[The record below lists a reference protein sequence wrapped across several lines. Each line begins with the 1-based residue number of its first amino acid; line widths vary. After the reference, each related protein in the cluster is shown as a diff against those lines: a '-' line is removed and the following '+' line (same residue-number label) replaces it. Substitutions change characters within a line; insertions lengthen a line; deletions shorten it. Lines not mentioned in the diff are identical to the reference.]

1 MRQNDAYL
9 FSLDDKPQDLYCIDA
24 RFYGNISRFLNHMC
38 EPNLFA
44 CRVFTTHQDLRFP
57 HIAFFASENIVAGE
71 ELGSQ
76 LVFLNV
82 VSKAVTVVQS
92 LERFSSGPGKDCF
105 LAPYLVSHKHI
116 AKDRQTEACSQ
127 FDPARTEQRLSFDR
141 RAQGPGPGAVRVAT
155 LGSWRMLTLGAEY
168 EDTWALTP
176 AKSGRPPG
184 QAAKGE
190 PGPEEG
196 EDSGAE
202 EPGEP
207 SWKAADANTVRGYD
221 TVLEMDGLS
230 SAGRRDGVRQL
241 VRKHGILNSTPWA
254 RGMARFAEDL
264 PTRYGGGAGGG
275 GRGGPGAGRGGAR
288 GGGGGGAPGGQRVY
302 KQSMAQRAR
311 TMAIYNPNPVKQ
323 NCFTVN
329 RSLFIFREDNL
340 IRKYAKRIT
349 EWPYPSRAGAH
360 SSDKTPMSERLDDTE
375 PYFIGIFCFEAAIKI
390 IALGFAFHKG
400 SYLRNGWNV
409 MDFVVV
415 LTGLASGFC
424 GFMSCLSTT
433 LVQTE
438 ISQQLLDRLPWKLI
452 YQEDAATAE
461 ALATSSSSPPPL
473 HLVFSPSRLS
483 GEALCLF
490 TLPSPHIP
498 GNNVDIRMTCF
509 QDLDCSSILA
519 EILAKVGSDFDLR
532 TLRAVRVLRPLK
544 LVSGIP
550 SLQVVLKSI
559 MKAMVP
565 LLQIGLLLFFAIVM
579 FAIIGVE
586 FYMGKFHTTC
596 FRKDTGERAADW
608 PCGLEPP
615 ARMCPN
621 GTECREY
628 WTGPNFGITNF
639 DNILFAVLTV
649 FQCITMEGWVDILY
663 STNDVAGNTWNW
675 LYFIPLIIIGSFF
688 MLNLVLGVL
697 SGEFAKERERVEKR
711 QEFLKLR
718 RQQQIERELTG
729 YLEWI
734 CKAEEVL
741 LEEEDEIAEEK
752 SPLDG
757 AWYKRKQNL
766 PVLKRNKAKK
776 GKNDLIGAE
785 EGEDPFADIS
795 SVAPP
800 GSPFGR
806 ASVKSSGKM
815 DSSSYFRRKE
825 KRIRFFIRRMV
836 KAQSFYWIVLCL
848 VGLNTLCVA
857 IVHYD
862 QPKWLTKALYTA
874 EFVFLGLFLT
884 EMTLKMYGL
893 GARNYFHSSFNCFDF
908 GVIVGS
914 ICEVIW
920 DMIKPGASFGI
931 SVLRALR
938 LLRIFKVTKY
948 WNSLR
953 NLVVSL
959 LNSMKSIISLL
970 FLLFLF
976 IVVFALLGMQLFG
989 GQFNFEDE
997 TPTTNFDTFPA
1008 AILTVFQILT
1018 GEDWNAVMYH
1028 GIESQGGVRRGMF
1041 SSVYFIVLTLF
1052 GNYTLLNVFL
1062 AIAVDNLA
1070 NAQELTKDEEEQEE
1084 AANKKLALQKA
1095 LEVKEVSPMSAAN
1108 ISIAAKEQQRT
1119 AKTMSVWEQR
1129 TNQLRRHNM
1138 RASSEAL
1145 FNELDP
1151 EERRRLSSALHL
1163 HPDMKTHLDRPL
1175 VVEARDSEK
1184 PSRPPE
1190 GGWEEAG
1197 DSQQDGLGDNFHTHS
1212 RKHHRHR
1219 DKNGEG
1225 REGGDG
1231 RGGRHHIH
1239 HSRSRDHNA
1248 DSAQTKER
1256 TGDRSHS
1263 RDGGQGH
1270 RHQHQA
1276 GSPEEETNDV
1286 RGGGEERGHRHHHSH
1301 RPPKEG
1307 NGMIANGAQG
1317 ERRGKGGGGDSNG
1330 ERKARSSRMV
1340 RAQSTLDGE
1349 DCNRNKNGTK
1359 GYRERQ
1365 PDAEEDG
1372 LASSPLQPMRSSLSL
1387 GEKQEDADNQKN
1399 STRASQA
1406 GLNSNAIHIP
1416 VTITAPPGETTI
1428 IPMNNIDCDNF
1439 QLSEEKKDLE
1449 EEEAANGP
1457 RQILPYSSMFVFGQ
1471 TNPVEYIVN
1480 PDNPYSCGC
1489 GVLWLCHYVVNL
1501 RYFEMCILVVIT
1513 MSSIALAAEDPVQT
1527 NAPHNNVLKYLDYVF
1542 TGVFTF
1548 EMVIKYITQTNCI
1561 LNLNRGTT
1569 GKDIN
1574 TIKSLR
1580 VLRVLRPLK
1589 TIKRLPKLKAVF
1601 DCVVNSLKNVLNI
1614 LIVYILFMF
1623 IFAVIAV
1630 QLFKGKFFYCTDE
1643 SKSLEKDCRGQFLE
1657 YDRDDVTAQ
1666 VREWKKYD
1674 FHYDNVLWAFL
1685 TLFTVSTGEG
1695 WPMVLKHSVDAT
1707 YEDQGPNPG
1716 FRMETSIFYVVYF
1729 VVFPF
1734 FFVNI
1739 FVALIIITFQEQ
1751 GDKAMSECSL
1761 EKNER
1766 ACIDFAI
1773 NAKPLTRYMPENK
1786 QSFQYKMWKFVVSP
1800 PFEYA
1805 IMTLIALNTV
1815 VLMMK
1820 FYGAPYL
1827 YEAMLKYLNIVFTAL
1842 FTLECILKII
1852 AFGPLNYLK
1861 AAWNVFDFV
1870 TVLGSIT
1877 DILVTEIKDKM
1888 INLSFLRLFRAARLI
1903 KLLRQGYTIRILLW
1917 TFVQSFKALPYVC
1930 LLIAMLFFIYAII
1943 GMQVF
1948 GNIELIDDNAINHH
1962 NNFQTFFQALTLL
1975 FRSATGEAWH
1985 EIMLACLSDR
1995 PCDKLSGNTG
2005 NECGSDF
2012 AYFYFVSF
2020 IFLCSFLMLNLFVAV
2035 IMDNFEYLTRDAS
2048 ILGPHHLD
2056 EFIRVWAEYDPAA
2069 CGRICYQDMY
2079 KLLRFISP
2087 PLGLGKKCP
2096 NRVAYKWES
2105 VMQLN
2110 NPQVVPV
2117 GTAYLL
2123 ACSLNRLVKMN
2134 MPIADDNTVQFT
2146 STLMALIRTAL
2157 EIKLASGVLAQRLC
2171 DADLKRE
2178 INRVWPN
2185 LSQKTVDLLV
2195 TPHKYNELTVGKVYA
2210 ALMIFDYYK
2219 QNRAKRLQQQNSSV
2233 GPQSKL
2239 GALFRPVLPLTHIL
2253 EVEPPIS
2260 SPKHP
2265 FPPLHEQEAKLEA
2278 LPTTNT
2284 TTTTTS
2290 VNRDTILNQRSA
2302 IKHSQSG
2309 DVSQSAQR
2317 PKGRRKLQRGQSE
2330 DVPYSTRP
2338 QEQVELKQVENISD
2352 TEAYPSLEGHCKAA
2366 SLPRLN
2372 AEYYPIVDLSPIRRS
2387 ASSLTQQRHQEVG
2400 LREYDL
2406 ERPGLAQSSTGP
2418 GQVQGQDRAH
2428 HHHHHHRCHRRRDKD
2443 KDKKQKS
2450 LDRAGSVQP
2459 SSTVGSFTDPSA
2471 EGLSRER
2478 ARERDRSRPH
2488 ERRHHSS
2495 AGEKQRYYSCERYGS
2510 REQCHTKSAGP
2521 SRSTSPGEGQDT
2533 GLLKQH
2539 GSSVLKAG
2547 PGTLPSGSS
2556 TPGRG
2561 RRQLP
2566 QTPLTPR
2573 PAVAYKTAN
2582 SSPLPSSA
2590 STATTGHQTRFSR
2603 GLSEHDR
2610 LVGGY
2615 DESPIPVTR
2624 IGSDPNLNRQPQAA
2638 SQQAL
2643 LEEAEDFQ
2651 DNVSSHGGGR
2661 SARTTAST
2669 TASASHGTAAAPV
2682 TVPTTQG
2689 RAGVVPNGYHFTL
2702 GVNSASGPGSRATGS
2717 LREREEEDCAVQC
2730 EKLHHLHYT
2739 HTAGSL
2745 RPVHLP
2751 N

>member
-1 MRQNDAYL
+1 
-9 FSLDDKPQDLYCIDA
+9 
-24 RFYGNISRFLNHMC
+24 
-38 EPNLFA
+38 
-44 CRVFTTHQDLRFP
+44 
-57 HIAFFASENIVAGE
+57 
-71 ELGSQ
+71 
-76 LVFLNV
+76 
-82 VSKAVTVVQS
+82 
-92 LERFSSGPGKDCF
+92 
-105 LAPYLVSHKHI
+105 
-116 AKDRQTEACSQ
+116 
-127 FDPARTEQRLSFDR
+127 
-141 RAQGPGPGAVRVAT
+141 
-155 LGSWRMLTLGAEY
+155 
-168 EDTWALTP
+168 
-176 AKSGRPPG
+176 
-184 QAAKGE
+184 
-190 PGPEEG
+190 
-196 EDSGAE
+196 
-202 EPGEP
+202 
-207 SWKAADANTVRGYD
+207 
-221 TVLEMDGLS
+221 
-230 SAGRRDGVRQL
+230 
-241 VRKHGILNSTPWA
+241 
-254 RGMARFAEDL
+254 MARFAEDL
-264 PTRYGGGAGGG
+264 PTRYGGSAGGG
-275 GRGGPGAGRGGAR
+275 GRGGPGAAGGGGRGGAR
-288 GGGGGGAPGGQRVY
+288 GGGAPGGQRMY

-349 EWPYPSRAGAH
+349 EWPYPFRCARSRCIFAKWLKKKKKKKKK
-360 SSDKTPMSERLDDTE
+360 STNTTPYSHCHHLLSPDDTE

-415 LTGLASGFC
+415 LTG
-424 GFMSCLSTT
+424 
-433 LVQTE
+433 
-438 ISQQLLDRLPWKLI
+438 I
-452 YQEDAATAE
+452 
-461 ALATSSSSPPPL
+461 LAT
-473 HLVFSPSRLS
+473 
-483 GEALCLF
+483 
-490 TLPSPHIP
+490 
-498 GNNVDIRMTCF
+498 
-509 QDLDCSSILA
+509 
-519 EILAKVGSDFDLR
+519 VGSDFDLR

-596 FRKDTGERAADW
+596 FKIDTGETTDW
-608 PCGLEPP
+608 PCGVEPP
-615 ARMCPN
+615 ARLCPN
-621 GTECREY
+621 GTLCREY

-663 STNDVAGNTWNW
+663 STNDVVGNTWNW

-766 PVLKRNKAKK
+766 PGENRACISMTSLAFCAALIAVLKRAKVKK

-825 KRIRFFIRRMV
+825 KRTRFFIRRMV

-862 QPKWLTKALYTA
+862 QPEWLTTALYTA

-884 EMTLKMYGL
+884 EMSLKMYGL

-914 ICEVIW
+914 IFEVIW

-1028 GIESQGGVRRGMF
+1028 GIKSQGGVHHGMF
-1041 SSVYFIVLTLF
+1041 SSIYFIVLTLF

-1108 ISIAAKEQQRT
+1108 ISIAAFVKQNRDALSRRSSINSIQSPKDQQRS

-1129 TNQLRRHNM
+1129 TNQLRKHNM

-1151 EERRRLSSALHL
+1151 EERLRMSSALHL

-1175 VVEARDSEK
+1175 MVEARNGNGDGAPEEDGVGDGFHG
-1184 PSRPPE
+1184 RPK
-1190 GGWEEAG
+1190 
-1197 DSQQDGLGDNFHTHS
+1197 
-1212 RKHHRHR
+1212 KHHRHCDR
-1219 DKNGEG
+1219 NGEG
-1225 REGGDG
+1225 KDGGEG
-1231 RGGRHHIH
+1231 RGGRHHSH
-1239 HSRSRDHNA
+1239 HSRA
-1248 DSAQTKER
+1248 DGHQARER
-1256 TGDRSHS
+1256 RGD
-1263 RDGGQGH
+1263 GH
-1270 RHQHQA
+1270 RHGPQA
-1276 GSPEEETNDV
+1276 GSPEDDAAA
-1286 RGGGEERGHRHHHSH
+1286 GEEKGHRHHHSH
-1301 RPPKEG
+1301 RPAKEG
-1307 NGMIANGAQG
+1307 NGMLANGAHG
-1317 ERRGKGGGGDSNG
+1317 ERRGKGAGGGDGNG
-1330 ERKARSSRMV
+1330 ERKG
-1340 RAQSTLDGE
+1340 QE
-1349 DCNRNKNGTK
+1349 QQRNQRTQ
-1359 GYRERQ
+1359 RQ
-1365 PDAEEDG
+1365 TDAEEDG
-1372 LASSPLQPMRSSLSL
+1372 LAGSPLQPMRSGLSL
-1387 GEKQEDADNQKN
+1387 AEKQEDADNQKN

-1416 VTITAPPGETTI
+1416 VTITAPPGETTV
-1428 IPMNNIDCDNF
+1428 IPSD
-1439 QLSEEKKDLE
+1439 EEKKDLE
-1449 EEEAANGP
+1449 EEAAANGP
-1457 RQILPYSSMFVFGQ
+1457 RQILPYSSMFVFGP
-1471 TNPVEYIVN
+1471 TNPVRR
-1480 PDNPYSCGC
+1480 
-1489 GVLWLCHYVVNL
+1489 LCHYVVNL
-1501 RYFEMCILVVIT
+1501 RYFEMCILMVIT
-1513 MSSIALAAEDPVQT
+1513 MSSIALAAEDPVQA
-1527 NAPHNNVLKYLDYVF
+1527 NAPRNNVLKYLDYVF

-1548 EMVIKYITQTNCI
+1548 EMVIKMIDLGLLLHPGSYFRDLWNI
-1561 LNLNRGTT
+1561 LDFIVVSGALVAFACSGTK

-1643 SKSLEKDCRGQFLE
+1643 SKGLEKDCRGQFLD
-1657 YDRDDVTAQ
+1657 YDKDDVTAQ
-1666 VREWKKYD
+1666 PREWKKYE

-1695 WPMVLKHSVDAT
+1695 WPLVLKHSVDAT
-1707 YEDQGPNPG
+1707 YEDQGPSPG

-1773 NAKPLTRYMPENK
+1773 NARPLTRYMPENK

-1820 FYGAPYL
+1820 FYGAPDL
-1827 YEAMLKYLNIVFTAL
+1827 YESMLKYLNILFTSL

-1852 AFGPLNYLK
+1852 AFNPLNYLK
-1861 AAWNVFDFV
+1861 EPWNVFDFV
-1870 TVLGSIT
+1870 TVIGSIT
-1877 DILVTEIKDKM
+1877 DILVTEINDKM

-1948 GNIELIDDNAINHH
+1948 GNIELNEEAAINHH

-1985 EIMLACLSDR
+1985 EIMLACLSNR
-1995 PCDKLSGNTG
+1995 PCDRLSGTAEK
-2005 NECGSDF
+2005 ECGSDF

-2096 NRVAYKWES
+2096 NRVAYK
-2105 VMQLN
+2105 
-2110 NPQVVPV
+2110 
-2117 GTAYLL
+2117 
-2123 ACSLNRLVKMN
+2123 RLVRMN
-2134 MPIADDNTVQFT
+2134 MPIADDNTVHFT

-2157 EIKLASGVLAQRLC
+2157 EIKLASGVLAQHLC
-2171 DADLKRE
+2171 DVDLKRE
-2178 INRVWPN
+2178 INRVWPS

-2219 QNRAKRLQQQNSSV
+2219 QNRAKKLQQQNSAG
-2233 GPQSKL
+2233 GPQV
-2239 GALFRPVLPLTHIL
+2239 GGVTC
-2253 EVEPPIS
+2253 S
-2260 SPKHP
+2260 SPGMKLSIILLLKPSFVRIFLLVFSIKH
-2265 FPPLHEQEAKLEA
+2265 FRCA
-2278 LPTTNT
+2278 
-2284 TTTTTS
+2284 
-2290 VNRDTILNQRSA
+2290 VQRSA

-2309 DVSQSAQR
+2309 DVSQTVQR
-2317 PKGRRKLQRGQSE
+2317 PKTRRKLQRGQSE
-2330 DVPYSTRP
+2330 DVQYSTRP
-2338 QEQVELKQVENISD
+2338 QEQVEMKQVENISD
-2352 TEAYPSLEGHCKAA
+2352 TEGYPSLEGHCRAA

-2372 AEYYPIVDLSPIRRS
+2372 AEYYVSPSVLRAHRLLFYHSPLFTDLFLSPIVDLSPIRRS
-2387 ASSLTQQRHQEVG
+2387 ASSLTPQCRHQDVG
-2400 LREYDL
+2400 LGEYDL
-2406 ERPGLAQSSTGP
+2406 ERPGQASTGP
-2418 GQVQGQDRAH
+2418 PQGQDRAH

-2450 LDRAGSVQP
+2450 LDRAASVQP
-2459 SSTVGSFTDPSA
+2459 SSSFTDPSA
-2471 EGLSRER
+2471 EDSSRER
-2478 ARERDRSRPH
+2478 ARERDRSRPQ

-2510 REQCHTKSAGP
+2510 REQCHARSAGP
-2521 SRSTSPGEGQDT
+2521 SRSTSPGEGQD
-2533 GLLKQH
+2533 
-2539 GSSVLKAG
+2539 
-2547 PGTLPSGSS
+2547 PGFPRQVRRTPSTNILTL
-2556 TPGRG
+2556 RG
-2561 RRQLP
+2561 M
-2566 QTPLTPR
+2566 
-2573 PAVAYKTAN
+2573 
-2582 SSPLPSSA
+2582 
-2590 STATTGHQTRFSR
+2590 
-2603 GLSEHDR
+2603 
-2610 LVGGY
+2610 
-2615 DESPIPVTR
+2615 I
-2624 IGSDPNLNRQPQAA
+2624 
-2638 SQQAL
+2638 
-2643 LEEAEDFQ
+2643 
-2651 DNVSSHGGGR
+2651 
-2661 SARTTAST
+2661 
-2669 TASASHGTAAAPV
+2669 
-2682 TVPTTQG
+2682 VP
-2689 RAGVVPNGYHFTL
+2689 
-2702 GVNSASGPGSRATGS
+2702 
-2717 LREREEEDCAVQC
+2717 
-2730 EKLHHLHYT
+2730 KLHPYFT
-2739 HTAGSL
+2739 VKA
-2745 RPVHLP
+2745 PK
-2751 N
+2751 

>member
-1 MRQNDAYL
+1 M
-9 FSLDDKPQDLYCIDA
+9 
-24 RFYGNISRFLNHMC
+24 ISWGSAMDRGLNY
-38 EPNLFA
+38 
-44 CRVFTTHQDLRFP
+44 
-57 HIAFFASENIVAGE
+57 
-71 ELGSQ
+71 
-76 LVFLNV
+76 
-82 VSKAVTVVQS
+82 SKWVERRSTVVYAMRS
-92 LERFSSGPGKDCF
+92 
-105 LAPYLVSHKHI
+105 
-116 AKDRQTEACSQ
+116 
-127 FDPARTEQRLSFDR
+127 
-141 RAQGPGPGAVRVAT
+141 AT
-155 LGSWRMLTLGAEY
+155 FGTWRMLTLGAEY
-168 EDTWALTP
+168 SSWAR
-176 AKSGRPPG
+176 S
-184 QAAKGE
+184 
-190 PGPEEG
+190 PE
-196 EDSGAE
+196 SLHQ
-202 EPGEP
+202 PQP
-207 SWKAADANTVRGYD
+207 V
-221 TVLEMDGLS
+221 VCQS
-230 SAGRRDGVRQL
+230 SAETTSINSEQSWGGQKKDAPLQYDAVLQL
-241 VRKHGILNSTPWA
+241 HMRAAPAGGGGKHNIIHIHKALNSTPWSQPN
-254 RGMARFAEDL
+254 RMARFTEDL
-264 PTRYGGGAGGG
+264 PTRYGSGGAG
-275 GRGGPGAGRGGAR
+275 RGAPGAGRGGAR
-288 GGGGGGAPGGQRVY
+288 AGGPPGGQRMY

-349 EWPYPSRAGAH
+349 EWPPFEYLILATIIANCIVLALEQHLPA
-360 SSDKTPMSERLDDTE
+360 SDKTPMSERLDDTE
-375 PYFIGIFCFEAAIKI
+375 PYFIGIFCFEAGIKI

-415 LTGLASGFC
+415 LTG
-424 GFMSCLSTT
+424 
-433 LVQTE
+433 
-438 ISQQLLDRLPWKLI
+438 I
-452 YQEDAATAE
+452 
-461 ALATSSSSPPPL
+461 LAT
-473 HLVFSPSRLS
+473 
-483 GEALCLF
+483 
-490 TLPSPHIP
+490 
-498 GNNVDIRMTCF
+498 
-509 QDLDCSSILA
+509 
-519 EILAKVGSDFDLR
+519 VGSDFDLR

-596 FRKDTGERAADW
+596 FKVNTSERTAAF
-608 PCGLEPP
+608 PCGTEAP

-621 GTECREY
+621 GTECKEY
-628 WTGPNFGITNF
+628 WIGPNYGITNF

-663 STNDVAGNTWNW
+663 SANDASGNTWNW

-711 QEFLKLR
+711 QDFLKLR
-718 RQQQIERELTG
+718 RQQQIEKELTG

-741 LEEEDEIAEEK
+741 LEEEDENAEEK

-757 AWYKRKQNL
+757 AWYKRKTNL
-766 PVLKRNKAKK
+766 PVLKRGKVKK
-776 GKNDLIGAE
+776 SKNDLINAE
-785 EGEDPFADIS
+785 EGEDRLTDMS
-795 SVAPP
+795 SAAPP

-806 ASVKSSGKM
+806 ASIKSSKL
-815 DSSSYFRRKE
+815 DSSSYIRRKE

-862 QPKWLTKALYTA
+862 QPEWLTTALYMA
-874 EFVFLGLFLT
+874 EFVFLGLFLS
-884 EMTLKMYGL
+884 EMSLKMYGL

-908 GVIVGS
+908 GVIIGS
-914 ICEVIW
+914 ILEVVW
-920 DMIKPGASFGI
+920 SMIKPGASYGI

-989 GQFNFEDE
+989 GQFNFEEE

-1070 NAQELTKDEEEQEE
+1070 NAQELTKDEEKQEE
-1084 AANKKLALQKA
+1084 EANKKLALQKA
-1095 LEVKEVSPMSAAN
+1095 MEVKEVSPVSAAN
-1108 ISIAAKEQQRT
+1108 ISIAAFVKQNREALSRSSSVSSGHSPKEQQR
-1119 AKTMSVWEQR
+1119 ANKMMSVWEQR
-1129 TNQLRRHNM
+1129 TNQLRRNNL
-1138 RASSEAL
+1138 RNSSEAL

-1151 EERRRLSSALHL
+1151 EERQRVSSALHL
-1163 HPDMKTHLDRPL
+1163 HPDMKTHNDRPL
-1175 VVEARDSEK
+1175 VVDPADVDNL
-1184 PSRPPE
+1184 RPPE
-1190 GGWEEAG
+1190 EERDGVDPRLEVG
-1197 DSQQDGLGDNFHTHS
+1197 DAHGPHPH
-1212 RKHHRHR
+1212 KHHRHR
-1219 DKNGEG
+1219 ERNGENG
-1225 REGGDG
+1225 ES
-1231 RGGRHHIH
+1231 RHHTH
-1239 HSRSRDHNA
+1239 HSRGRDHDHSDGPRA
-1248 DSAQTKER
+1248 KDGKGE
-1256 TGDRSHS
+1256 RSHS
-1263 RDGGQGH
+1263 QEVGQGH
-1270 RHQHQA
+1270 RHHHHA
-1276 GSPEEETNDV
+1276 GSPEEKGN
-1286 RGGGEERGHRHHHSH
+1286 GGGEEKEHRHHHSH
-1301 RPPKEG
+1301 RQLREG
-1307 NGMIANGAQG
+1307 NGALTNGARGEKRLRGSREGSGEGNG
-1317 ERRGKGGGGDSNG
+1317 ERR
-1330 ERKARSSRMV
+1330 RHRSRMV

-1349 DCNRNKNGTK
+1349 GCRENGDGDQGHRDRRSDSK
-1359 GYRERQ
+1359 GESLPTSPVQ
-1365 PDAEEDG
+1365 PPAG
-1372 LASSPLQPMRSSLSL
+1372 LQVGGKP
-1387 GEKQEDADNQKN
+1387 EDADNQKN
-1399 STRASQA
+1399 NHRASQA
-1406 GLNSNAIHIP
+1406 GFNSNTVHIP
-1416 VTITAPPGETTI
+1416 VTVIAPSKGTTV
-1428 IPMNNIDCDNF
+1428 IPMNNIDCESLPMN
-1439 QLSEEKKDLE
+1439 EEKKDLE
-1449 EEEAANGP
+1449 EEEEEMKNGP
-1457 RQILPYSSMFVFGQ
+1457 KHILPYSSMFVFGQ
-1471 TNPVEYIVN
+1471 TNP
-1480 PDNPYSCGC
+1480 
-1489 GVLWLCHYVVNL
+1489 LRRLCHYVVNL
-1501 RYFEMCILVVIT
+1501 RYFEMCILSVIT
-1513 MSSIALAAEDPVQT
+1513 MSSIALAAEDPVQA
-1527 NAPHNNVLKYLDYVF
+1527 NAPRNNVLKYLDYVF

-1548 EMVIKYITQTNCI
+1548 EMVIKMIDLGLLLHPGSYFRDLWNI
-1561 LNLNRGTT
+1561 LDFIVVSGALVAFACSGTK

-1614 LIVYILFMF
+1614 LIVYMLFMF

-1643 SKSLEKDCRGQFLE
+1643 SKGLEKDCRGKFLDYE
-1657 YDRDDVTAQ
+1657 HEDVAAQ
-1666 VREWKKYD
+1666 DREWKKYE

-1707 YEDQGPNPG
+1707 YEDQGPSPG

-1773 NAKPLTRYMPENK
+1773 NARPLTRYMPADK
-1786 QSFQYKMWKFVVSP
+1786 KSFQYKMWEFVVSP
-1800 PFEYA
+1800 PFEYS
-1805 IMTLIALNTV
+1805 IMTMIALNTV

-1820 FYGAPYL
+1820 FHGAPDL

-1877 DILVTEIKDKM
+1877 DILVTEINMQNKL

-1948 GNIELIDDNAINHH
+1948 GNIELHEESAINHH
-1962 NNFQTFFQALTLL
+1962 NNFQTFFQALMLL

-1985 EIMLACLSDR
+1985 EIMLSCLSNR
-1995 PCDKLSGNTG
+1995 PCDKLSGSG
-2005 NECGSDF
+2005 GKECGSDF

-2069 CGRICYQDMY
+2069 CGRITYLDMY
-2079 KLLRFISP
+2079 EMLRHMSP

-2096 NRVAYKWES
+2096 PRIAYK
-2105 VMQLN
+2105 
-2110 NPQVVPV
+2110 
-2117 GTAYLL
+2117 
-2123 ACSLNRLVKMN
+2123 RLVKMN
-2134 MPIADDNTVQFT
+2134 MPIADDNTVHFT

-2171 DADLKRE
+2171 DVDLRKE
-2178 INRVWPN
+2178 IARVWPN
-2185 LSQKTVDLLV
+2185 LPQKTVDLLV
-2195 TPHKYNELTVGKVYA
+2195 TPYKNDEFNEALCPFVVVNRELTVGKVYA

-2219 QNRAKRLQQQNSSV
+2219 QNRAK
-2233 GPQSKL
+2233 
-2239 GALFRPVLPLTHIL
+2239 
-2253 EVEPPIS
+2253 
-2260 SPKHP
+2260 
-2265 FPPLHEQEAKLEA
+2265 KLEQQLGLDFTGTIKNKKGPA
-2278 LPTTNT
+2278 FFRSMPMTHVQEVTPINT
-2284 TTTTTS
+2284 AKPPSFSQPDPPPSTTS
-2290 VNRDTILNQRSA
+2290 LTNGDAVPGPRSA
-2302 IKHSQSG
+2302 IKDSVSGQPSQEGQWSG
-2309 DVSQSAQR
+2309 SRMR
-2317 PKGRRKLQRGQSE
+2317 PLPRGQSE
-2330 DVPYSTRP
+2330 DIPCSKKTQDSVEMEQAENCLDSGVYSG
-2338 QEQVELKQVENISD
+2338 LN
-2352 TEAYPSLEGHCKAA
+2352 GHGRAA
-2366 SLPRLN
+2366 SMPRLDSQ
-2372 AEYYPIVDLSPIRRS
+2372 YYRNHPRHLPGTYLAPIADVSPIRRS
-2387 ASSLTQQRHQEVG
+2387 ASTLASQRPQEVS
-2400 LREYDL
+2400 LRDYTL
-2406 ERPGLAQSSTGP
+2406 ERPSQALAQATSGP
-2418 GQVQGQDRAH
+2418 GQTQDRPH
-2428 HHHHHHRCHRRRDKD
+2428 HHHHHHCCHRRRDKD
-2443 KDKKQKS
+2443 REKKQKS
-2450 LDRAGSVQP
+2450 LDRAFSEKP
-2459 SSTVGSFTDPSA
+2459 SSTAGSPADAPVD
-2471 EGLSRER
+2471 GWSRER
-2478 ARERDRSRPH
+2478 ARERDRSRPQ
-2488 ERRHHSS
+2488 ERRHHSA
-2495 AGEKQRYYSCERYGS
+2495 AGEKQRYYSCERYGG
-2510 REQCHTKSAGP
+2510 REHCHTKSASP
-2521 SRSTSPGEGQDT
+2521 SRSTSPGVTHDL
-2533 GLLKQH
+2533 GLLKQSVAVGK
-2539 GSSVLKAG
+2539 GSQVLTTVASA
-2547 PGTLPSGSS
+2547 PC
-2556 TPGRG
+2556 RG

-2582 SSPLPSSA
+2582 SSPVQFGPA
-2590 STATTGHQTRFSR
+2590 GHQSHLSH
-2603 GLSEHDR
+2603 GLSEHDA
-2610 LVGGY
+2610 LL
-2615 DESPIPVTR
+2615 ESGPISVTC
-2624 IGSDPNLNRQPQAA
+2624 IGSDTDLSPQPRDNPPRG
-2638 SQQAL
+2638 L
-2643 LEEAEDFQ
+2643 PEDPDEFQ
-2651 DNVSSHGGGR
+2651 DAVSSHGGA
-2661 SARTTAST
+2661 SRTTRTAPS
-2669 TASASHGTAAAPV
+2669 ASASHGTPGPSSAPA
-2682 TVPTTQG
+2682 PPG
-2689 RAGVVPNGYHFTL
+2689 LAGVPNGYHFTL
-2702 GVNSASGPGSRATGS
+2702 GVNASSSSNSRGPGSFRDK
-2717 LREREEEDCAVQC
+2717 EEDDWC
-2730 EKLHHLHYT
+2730 
-2739 HTAGSL
+2739 
-2745 RPVHLP
+2745 
-2751 N
+2751 

>member
-1 MRQNDAYL
+1 MILATIIAN
-9 FSLDDKPQDLYCIDA
+9 CIVLA
-24 RFYGNISRFLNHMC
+24 
-38 EPNLFA
+38 
-44 CRVFTTHQDLRFP
+44 
-57 HIAFFASENIVAGE
+57 
-71 ELGSQ
+71 
-76 LVFLNV
+76 
-82 VSKAVTVVQS
+82 
-92 LERFSSGPGKDCF
+92 LEQH
-105 LAPYLVSHKHI
+105 L
-116 AKDRQTEACSQ
+116 
-127 FDPARTEQRLSFDR
+127 PA
-141 RAQGPGPGAVRVAT
+141 
-155 LGSWRMLTLGAEY
+155 
-168 EDTWALTP
+168 
-176 AKSGRPPG
+176 
-184 QAAKGE
+184 
-190 PGPEEG
+190 
-196 EDSGAE
+196 
-202 EPGEP
+202 
-207 SWKAADANTVRGYD
+207 
-221 TVLEMDGLS
+221 
-230 SAGRRDGVRQL
+230 
-241 VRKHGILNSTPWA
+241 
-254 RGMARFAEDL
+254 
-264 PTRYGGGAGGG
+264 
-275 GRGGPGAGRGGAR
+275 
-288 GGGGGGAPGGQRVY
+288 
-302 KQSMAQRAR
+302 
-311 TMAIYNPNPVKQ
+311 
-323 NCFTVN
+323 
-329 RSLFIFREDNL
+329 
-340 IRKYAKRIT
+340 
-349 EWPYPSRAGAH
+349 
-360 SSDKTPMSERLDDTE
+360 SDKTPMSERLDDTE

-415 LTGLASGFC
+415 LTG
-424 GFMSCLSTT
+424 
-433 LVQTE
+433 
-438 ISQQLLDRLPWKLI
+438 I
-452 YQEDAATAE
+452 
-461 ALATSSSSPPPL
+461 LAT
-473 HLVFSPSRLS
+473 
-483 GEALCLF
+483 
-490 TLPSPHIP
+490 
-498 GNNVDIRMTCF
+498 
-509 QDLDCSSILA
+509 
-519 EILAKVGSDFDLR
+519 VGSDFDLR

-586 FYMGKFHTTC
+586 FYMGKFHQSC
-596 FRKDTGERAADW
+596 FKPGEPETVVDW
-608 PCGLEPP
+608 PCGSEPP
-615 ARMCPN
+615 ARTCPN
-621 GTECREY
+621 GTVCQEY

-649 FQCITMEGWVDILY
+649 FQCITMEGWVDVLY
-663 STNDVAGNTWNW
+663 STNDAVGNNWNW

-741 LEEEDEIAEEK
+741 LEEEEEIAEEK
-752 SPLDG
+752 APMDS

-766 PVLKRNKAKK
+766 SVLKRGKIKK

-785 EGEDPFADIS
+785 EGDDPFADMS
-795 SVAPP
+795 SVVPP

-806 ASVKSSGKM
+806 ASVKSGGKM

-825 KRIRFFIRRMV
+825 KRFRFFIRRMV

-862 QPKWLTKALYTA
+862 QPDWLTRALYTA
-874 EFVFLGLFLT
+874 ELVFLGLFLT

-893 GARNYFHSSFNCFDF
+893 GVRNYFHSSFNCFDF

-914 ICEVIW
+914 IFEVIW
-920 DMIKPGASFGI
+920 DLIKPGASFGI

-1041 SSVYFIVLTLF
+1041 SSIYFIVLTLF

-1108 ISIAAKEQQRT
+1108 ISIAAKEQQRS
-1119 AKTMSVWEQR
+1119 AKAMSVWEQR
-1129 TNQLRRHNM
+1129 TNQLRKHNLKT
-1138 RASSEAL
+1138 STEAL

-1151 EERRRLSSALHL
+1151 DERLAASGALHL
-1163 HPDMKTHLDRPL
+1163 HPDMKTHTDRPL
-1175 VVEARDSEK
+1175 VLE
-1184 PSRPPE
+1184 
-1190 GGWEEAG
+1190 
-1197 DSQQDGLGDNFHTHS
+1197 
-1212 RKHHRHR
+1212 
-1219 DKNGEG
+1219 DKNGDQPRAGAPEEAAG
-1225 REGGDG
+1225 PGLRDSFHSRRRHHHRERNGDG
-1231 RGGRHHIH
+1231 CDGPGVRR
-1239 HSRSRDHNA
+1239 HSREHNA
-1248 DSAQTKER
+1248 DAAQDRER
-1256 TGDRSHS
+1256 LRPQT
-1263 RDGGQGH
+1263 
-1270 RHQHQA
+1270 
-1276 GSPEEETNDV
+1276 GSPEEV
-1286 RGGGEERGHRHHHSH
+1286 RGHRHHNS
-1301 RPPKEG
+1301 RRKPKEG
-1307 NGMIANGAQG
+1307 NGRLTNGAQDD
-1317 ERRGKGGGGDSNG
+1317 GKGRGDTG
-1330 ERKARSSRMV
+1330 EKKLRCSRMQ
-1340 RAQSTLDGE
+1340 RDKQADSE
-1349 DCNRNKNGTK
+1349 D
-1359 GYRERQ
+1359 
-1365 PDAEEDG
+1365 DS
-1372 LASSPLQPMRSSLSL
+1372 LAGSPLQLKRSSLTPS
-1387 GEKQEDADNQKN
+1387 EKQEDADNQKN

-1406 GLNSNAIHIP
+1406 ALNSNAIHIP
-1416 VTITAPPGETTI
+1416 VTVTAPPGETTI
-1428 IPMNNIDCDNF
+1428 IPMNSIDCGNF

-1449 EEEAANGP
+1449 EEEAAQGP

-1471 TNPVEYIVN
+1471 TNPVRR
-1480 PDNPYSCGC
+1480 
-1489 GVLWLCHYVVNL
+1489 LCHYVVNL
-1501 RYFEMCILVVIT
+1501 RYFEMCILIVIT
-1513 MSSIALAAEDPVQT
+1513 MSSITLAAEDPVEA
-1527 NAPHNNVLKYLDYVF
+1527 NADRNIALKYLDYVF

-1548 EMVIKYITQTNCI
+1548 EMVIKMIDLGLLLHPGSYFRDLWNI
-1561 LNLNRGTT
+1561 LDFIVVSGALVAFACSGTK

-1643 SKSLEKDCRGQFLE
+1643 SKGLEKDCRGQFLE
-1657 YDRDDVTAQ
+1657 YDREEVTAQ
-1666 VREWKKYD
+1666 PREWKKYE

-1695 WPMVLKHSVDAT
+1695 WPLVLKHSVDAT
-1707 YEDQGPNPG
+1707 YEDQGPSPG

-1773 NAKPLTRYMPENK
+1773 NARPLTRYMPENK
-1786 QSFQYKMWKFVVSP
+1786 QSFQYKMWKFVVSS

-1820 FYGAPYL
+1820 FYDAPVV
-1827 YEAMLKYLNIVFTAL
+1827 YESMLKYLNIVFTGL

-1852 AFGPLNYLK
+1852 AFNPLNYLK
-1861 AAWNVFDFV
+1861 EPWNVFDFV
-1870 TVLGSIT
+1870 TVIGSIT
-1877 DILVTEIKDKM
+1877 DILFTEINNKM

-1948 GNIELIDDNAINHH
+1948 GNIELNEETSINHH

-1985 EIMLACLSDR
+1985 EIMLACLSNR
-1995 PCDKLSGNTG
+1995 PCDKLSGSSG
-2005 NECGSDF
+2005 KECGSDF

-2069 CGRICYQDMY
+2069 CGRISYRDMY
-2079 KLLRFISP
+2079 EMLRDMSP

-2096 NRVAYKWES
+2096 PRIAYK
-2105 VMQLN
+2105 
-2110 NPQVVPV
+2110 
-2117 GTAYLL
+2117 
-2123 ACSLNRLVKMN
+2123 RLVRMN
-2134 MPIADDNTVQFT
+2134 MPIADDNTVHFT

-2178 INRVWPN
+2178 IHRVWPN
-2185 LSQKTVDLLV
+2185 LQQKTVDLLV

-2210 ALMIFDYYK
+2210 AHMIFDYYK
-2219 QNRAKRLQQQNSSV
+2219 QNRAKKLQQQNPSGIS
-2233 GPQSKL
+2233 QSKL
-2239 GALFRPVLPLTHIL
+2239 GALFRPVLPFTH
-2253 EVEPPIS
+2253 
-2260 SPKHP
+2260 
-2265 FPPLHEQEAKLEA
+2265 LHEPA
-2278 LPTTNT
+2278 LPIKPAPPPEPITQAPPTFSSSTTTNMNANMDAIV
-2284 TTTTTS
+2284 S
-2290 VNRDTILNQRSA
+2290 VSPPSLNQRTS

-2309 DVSQSAQR
+2309 DFSPAAAR
-2317 PKGRRKLQRGQSE
+2317 LKPRRRLQRGQSE
-2330 DVPYSTRP
+2330 DVHHYSRAQERQADPKPENLSDAEGRP
-2338 QEQVELKQVENISD
+2338 G
-2352 TEAYPSLEGHCKAA
+2352 LEGHPRAA

-2372 AEYYPIVDLSPIRRS
+2372 AEYHRSHPRHAPGTHLAPIVDLSPIKRS
-2387 ASSLTQQRHQEVG
+2387 ASSLTPQQVG
-2400 LREYDL
+2400 LRDYDL
-2406 ERPGLAQSSTGP
+2406 ERVDQSRFCAGP
-2418 GQVQGQDRAH
+2418 DPDRTH

-2443 KDKKQKS
+2443 KDRKQKS
-2450 LDRAGSVQP
+2450 LDKTSSAPP
-2459 SSTVGSFTDPSA
+2459 SDPVGSFEDPSA
-2471 EGLSRER
+2471 DGLSRER

-2510 REQCHTKSAGP
+2510 REPGQARSAGP
-2521 SRSTSPGEGQDT
+2521 SRSTSPGESQDS
-2533 GLLKQH
+2533 GLIKQQ
-2539 GSSVLKAG
+2539 GSTVTK
-2547 PGTLPSGSS
+2547 PPSG
-2556 TPGRG
+2556 TGAQARG

-2573 PAVAYKTAN
+2573 PAVAYKTPT
-2582 SSPLPSSA
+2582 SSAATPSA
-2590 STATTGHQTRFSR
+2590 STPGSRFVR
-2603 GLSEHDR
+2603 GASEHNR
-2610 LVGGY
+2610 LLAAHEEPKAPAGP
-2615 DESPIPVTR
+2615 DSNP
-2624 IGSDPNLNRQPQAA
+2624 SRQQLD
-2638 SQQAL
+2638 SSL
-2643 LEEAEDFQ
+2643 LEEGEDFQ
-2651 DNVSSHGGGR
+2651 DAVSSHGGGH
-2661 SARTTAST
+2661 SS
-2669 TASASHGTAAAPV
+2669 SGAAAPS
-2682 TVPTTQG
+2682 TAAQG
-2689 RAGVVPNGYHFTL
+2689 RAAGVPNGYHFTL
-2702 GVNSASGPGSRATGS
+2702 GSAAGSGRGAAG
-2717 LREREEEDCAVQC
+2717 LREREEEDWC
-2730 EKLHHLHYT
+2730 
-2739 HTAGSL
+2739 
-2745 RPVHLP
+2745 
-2751 N
+2751 

>member
-1 MRQNDAYL
+1 
-9 FSLDDKPQDLYCIDA
+9 
-24 RFYGNISRFLNHMC
+24 
-38 EPNLFA
+38 
-44 CRVFTTHQDLRFP
+44 
-57 HIAFFASENIVAGE
+57 
-71 ELGSQ
+71 
-76 LVFLNV
+76 
-82 VSKAVTVVQS
+82 
-92 LERFSSGPGKDCF
+92 
-105 LAPYLVSHKHI
+105 
-116 AKDRQTEACSQ
+116 
-127 FDPARTEQRLSFDR
+127 
-141 RAQGPGPGAVRVAT
+141 
-155 LGSWRMLTLGAEY
+155 
-168 EDTWALTP
+168 
-176 AKSGRPPG
+176 
-184 QAAKGE
+184 
-190 PGPEEG
+190 
-196 EDSGAE
+196 
-202 EPGEP
+202 
-207 SWKAADANTVRGYD
+207 
-221 TVLEMDGLS
+221 
-230 SAGRRDGVRQL
+230 
-241 VRKHGILNSTPWA
+241 
-254 RGMARFAEDL
+254 MARFAEDL
-264 PTRYGGGAGGG
+264 PTRYGGSAAGG
-275 GRGGPGAGRGGAR
+275 GRGGPPGAGRGGAR
-288 GGGGGGAPGGQRVY
+288 GGGAPGGQRVY

-323 NCFTVN
+323 NCLTVN

-340 IRKYAKRIT
+340 IRKYYMILATIIANCIVLAL
-349 EWPYPSRAGAH
+349 EQHLPAN
-360 SSDKTPMSERLDDTE
+360 DKTPMSERLDDTE

-415 LTGLASGFC
+415 LTG
-424 GFMSCLSTT
+424 
-433 LVQTE
+433 
-438 ISQQLLDRLPWKLI
+438 
-452 YQEDAATAE
+452 
-461 ALATSSSSPPPL
+461 
-473 HLVFSPSRLS
+473 
-483 GEALCLF
+483 
-490 TLPSPHIP
+490 
-498 GNNVDIRMTCF
+498 
-509 QDLDCSSILA
+509 
-519 EILAKVGSDFDLR
+519 ILAKVGSDFDLR

-596 FRKDTGERAADW
+596 FRIDTGEKAADW

-615 ARMCPN
+615 ARTCPN
-621 GTECREY
+621 GTICREY

-663 STNDVAGNTWNW
+663 NTNDVAGNAWNW

-741 LEEEDEIAEEK
+741 LEEEDEIAEDK
-752 SPLDG
+752 SPLD
-757 AWYKRKQNL
+757 
-766 PVLKRNKAKK
+766 VLKRGKAKK

-795 SVAPP
+795 SVRED
-800 GSPFGR
+800 FVR
-806 ASVKSSGKM
+806 VKSSGKM

-825 KRIRFFIRRMV
+825 KRTRFFIRRMV
-836 KAQSFYWIVLCL
+836 KAQSFYWIVLCV

-862 QPKWLTKALYTA
+862 QPEWLTRALYAA

-884 EMTLKMYGL
+884 EMSLKMYGL
-893 GARNYFHSSFNCFDF
+893 GVRNYFHSSFNCFDF

-914 ICEVIW
+914 IFEVIW

-1108 ISIAAKEQQRT
+1108 ISISAKEQQRS
-1119 AKTMSVWEQR
+1119 AKSMSVWEQR
-1129 TNQLRRHNM
+1129 TNQLRRHNI
-1138 RASSEAL
+1138 RSSSEAL

-1151 EERRRLSSALHL
+1151 EERLRMTTALHL

-1175 VVEARDSEK
+1175 VVEARDGEK
-1184 PSRPPE
+1184 PGKPPD
-1190 GGWEEAG
+1190 GGQEEVG
-1197 DSQQDGLGDNFHTHS
+1197 DVLGDNFHTHS
-1212 RKHHRHR
+1212 RKHYRHR
-1219 DKNGEG
+1219 DKNGES

-1231 RGGRHHIH
+1231 ERGERHHTH
-1239 HSRSRDHNA
+1239 HSRSRDPNGNGNGNQA
-1248 DSAQTKER
+1248 KER
-1256 TGDRSHS
+1256 RGERSHS
-1263 RDGGQGH
+1263 HEGGQGH
-1270 RHQHQA
+1270 RHHHQG
-1276 GSPEEETNDV
+1276 GSPERRPKASEEEKKRAIVNV
-1286 RGGGEERGHRHHHSH
+1286 FS
-1301 RPPKEG
+1301 PP
-1307 NGMIANGAQG
+1307 
-1317 ERRGKGGGGDSNG
+1317 
-1330 ERKARSSRMV
+1330 V
-1340 RAQSTLDGE
+1340 
-1349 DCNRNKNGTK
+1349 
-1359 GYRERQ
+1359 
-1365 PDAEEDG
+1365 
-1372 LASSPLQPMRSSLSL
+1372 
-1387 GEKQEDADNQKN
+1387 
-1399 STRASQA
+1399 
-1406 GLNSNAIHIP
+1406 
-1416 VTITAPPGETTI
+1416 
-1428 IPMNNIDCDNF
+1428 NNIDCDNF
-1439 QLSEEKKDLE
+1439 QLNDEKKDLEE

-1457 RQILPYSSMFVFGQ
+1457 REMLPYSSMFIFGV
-1471 TNPVEYIVN
+1471 TNPVRR
-1480 PDNPYSCGC
+1480 
-1489 GVLWLCHYVVNL
+1489 LCHYVVNL
-1501 RYFEMCILVVIT
+1501 RYFEMCILMVIT
-1513 MSSIALAAEDPVQT
+1513 MSSIALAAEDPVQA
-1527 NAPHNNVLKYLDYVF
+1527 NAPRNQVLKYLDYVF

-1548 EMVIKYITQTNCI
+1548 EMVIKMIDLGLLLHPGSYFRDLWNI
-1561 LNLNRGTT
+1561 LDFIVVSGALVAFACSGTK

-1614 LIVYILFMF
+1614 LIVYMLFMF

-1643 SKSLEKDCRGQFLE
+1643 SKALEKDCRGQFLD
-1657 YDRDDVTAQ
+1657 YDKDDVAAKP
-1666 VREWKKYD
+1666 REWKKYE

-1820 FYGAPYL
+1820 FYGAPDL
-1827 YEAMLKYLNIVFTAL
+1827 YESMLKYLNILFTAL

-1877 DILVTEIKDKM
+1877 DIVVTEVKDKM

-1948 GNIELIDDNAINHH
+1948 GNIELNEDTAIYHH

-1985 EIMLACLSDR
+1985 EIMLACLSNR
-1995 PCDKLSGNTG
+1995 RCD
-2005 NECGSDF
+2005 SDF

-2056 EFIRVWAEYDPAA
+2056 EFIRVWAEYDPSA

-2096 NRVAYKWES
+2096 NRVAYK
-2105 VMQLN
+2105 
-2110 NPQVVPV
+2110 
-2117 GTAYLL
+2117 
-2123 ACSLNRLVKMN
+2123 RLVRMN
-2134 MPIADDNTVQFT
+2134 MPIAEDSTVHFT

-2157 EIKLASGVLAQRLC
+2157 EIKLASGVLAQHLC

-2178 INRVWPN
+2178 IKRVWPS
-2185 LSQKTVDLLV
+2185 LPQKTVDLLV
-2195 TPHKYNELTVGKVYA
+2195 TPPKYNELTVGKVYA

-2219 QNRAKRLQQQNSSV
+2219 QNRAKRLQQQNTSG
-2233 GPQSKL
+2233 GPQVHWVVGHLSRKC
-2239 GALFRPVLPLTHIL
+2239 VSCSWDH
-2253 EVEPPIS
+2253 EVHKMIFLS
-2260 SPKHP
+2260 WVTDHD
-2265 FPPLHEQEAKLEA
+2265 F
-2278 LPTTNT
+2278 
-2284 TTTTTS
+2284 TS
-2290 VNRDTILNQRSA
+2290 GL
-2302 IKHSQSG
+2302 
-2309 DVSQSAQR
+2309 
-2317 PKGRRKLQRGQSE
+2317 SE
-2330 DVPYSTRP
+2330 
-2338 QEQVELKQVENISD
+2338 
-2352 TEAYPSLEGHCKAA
+2352 PSLS
-2366 SLPRLN
+2366 SLFLFLQPLPFLFVPSQ
-2372 AEYYPIVDLSPIRRS
+2372 PIVDLSPIRRS
-2387 ASSLTQQRHQEVG
+2387 ASSLTQQHHHGGG
-2400 LREYDL
+2400 LREYNLD
-2406 ERPGLAQSSTGP
+2406 RI
-2418 GQVQGQDRAH
+2418 GQAH

-2450 LDRAGSVQP
+2450 LDRAASVQP
-2459 SSTVGSFTDPSA
+2459 SK
-2471 EGLSRER
+2471 R

-2510 REQCHTKSAGP
+2510 GEQCHAKSAGP
-2521 SRSTSPGEGQDT
+2521 SRSTSPGEGQVNDLT
-2533 GLLKQH
+2533 VGK
-2539 GSSVLKAG
+2539 SAPV
-2547 PGTLPSGSS
+2547 PLPSGSS
-2556 TPGRG
+2556 TPGRS

-2573 PAVAYKTAN
+2573 PAVAYKTAY
-2582 SSPLPSSA
+2582 SSPFQSGA
-2590 STATTGHQTRFSR
+2590 STSTTGHQTRFSR

-2610 LVGGY
+2610 LLGGLE
-2615 DESPIPVTR
+2615 ESQLPITR
-2624 IGSDPNLNRQPQAA
+2624 IGSDPNLTRQQHAA
-2638 SQQAL
+2638 SQQAGDS
-2643 LEEAEDFQ
+2643 EDFQ
-2651 DNVSSHGGGR
+2651 DTVSSFEGGR

-2669 TASASHGTAAAPV
+2669 TASASQGTAATPV
-2682 TVPTTQG
+2682 TAPAMQG
-2689 RAGVVPNGYHFTL
+2689 RAGPVPNGYHFTL
-2702 GVNSASGPGSRATGS
+2702 GVNSATGPRGRGTGS
-2717 LREREEEDCAVQC
+2717 LRERDEDDWC
-2730 EKLHHLHYT
+2730 
-2739 HTAGSL
+2739 
-2745 RPVHLP
+2745 
-2751 N
+2751 